1 MHNSSSSSR
10 KKQPKLSFSSGFR
23 SYVRHFLGAI
33 FVLLRPSVPW
43 CFPIREVSFQQQ
55 LKNNSSS
62 SSSSRKKQ
70 PKLSFSSGFRSY
82 VRHFLGAIFVL
93 LRPSVPWCFPIRGM
107 SFQQQLKNNSSS
119 SSRKNGFL
127 GFAFPQVLC
136 HGVTREML
144 QHVPFCSRAH
154 ATVCLFVLASDSS

>member
-23 SYVRHFLGAI
+23 SYVRHFLGTI

-82 VRHFLGAIFVL
+82 VRHFLGTIFVL
-93 LRPSVPWCFPIRGM
+93 LRPSVPWCFPIREV

-119 SSRKNGFL
+119 SSSSRKKQPKLSFSSGFRSYVRHFL
-127 GFAFPQVLC
+127 G
-136 HGVTREML
+136 TI
-144 QHVPFCSRAH
+144 
-154 ATVCLFVLASDSS
+154 FVLSHPGGVL